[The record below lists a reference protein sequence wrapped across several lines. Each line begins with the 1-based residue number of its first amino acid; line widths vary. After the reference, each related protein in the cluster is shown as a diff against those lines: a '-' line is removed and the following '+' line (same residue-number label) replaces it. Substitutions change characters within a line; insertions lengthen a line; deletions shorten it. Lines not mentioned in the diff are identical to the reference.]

1 MTTSVVSKWL
11 LLQHMLKFL
20 FQRSESQVSFLVFSL
35 LLIRRTVSYLIC
47 AWLKISFFFFF
58 VELFTAIIYV
68 ISVKIV
74 GFISAEPP
82 PTLNVE
88 EAEKSAG
95 FFSFENDT
103 EFKQRFIIWYI
114 KLLVFLFHN

>member
-1 MTTSVVSKWL
+1 MC
-11 LLQHMLKFL
+11 
-20 FQRSESQVSFLVFSL
+20 LVKNF
-35 LLIRRTVSYLIC
+35 I
-47 AWLKISFFFFF
+47 FFFF